1 MADLRVKGE
10 YVGPGEQR
18 TAEHL
23 AANLPSDWV
32 IFAGRKL
39 PGPNRDDADL
49 IIVGKQLIFVV
60 EEKAWGPTVVVDD
73 NHWYVKNAPRPNPLN
88 RVGQVARIV
97 ASTLK
102 DHARGFGGLGNG
114 HRVLAAVVMS
124 HPKLQLLSGRNHD
137 VRERIWTLEESVS
150 KFISLDKSFKG
161 DPLGKAR
168 SAIIAYLDDLPQP
181 SGRPTLGG
189 YTIESRLPGAGLEQT
204 WSASDSTGESVILKC
219 YPTDVLADRGD
230 PKVFLRREY
239 AAVNK
244 VADLA
249 RTWRAHPPFLNDA
262 GDLYVVPVVPPR
274 GGTTFNVPVNSRPD
288 DPMLDDQTIRTTVID
303 AFRALEDLHGAGLL
317 HRSLHPR
324 RVWIHQKRRVMF
336 SDLNLAR
343 IEGETSIALWADV
356 DMSEDYRAPECALGI
371 ELSTRLSDVFSLTL
385 CVSRWLLDL
394 DVTDMTVADIKDS
407 LVSKYPW
414 TTALLDGLAA
424 EPEDRPE
431 ATQMAARLEPQPVVV
446 PVTET
451 AIGVFEPGG
460 LVADRY
466 EIDRSLGTGGFA
478 TSWKVYDRQRQIPVV
493 LKQFKGELPAN
504 ARSEFTAA
512 NELSHD
518 RCGRVYD
525 IQADTLPHYLVS
537 QYVEGESLAAEGRA
551 FSAEELRAI
560 AIDVLTALDYIH
572 GRDLVHGDVTPSNVI
587 ASPSG
592 TGATLIDFGLTVREG
607 AKAAGLTRNYA
618 APEVLNGR
626 PATTASDLFGFAAT
640 MAYAMIGRTTR
651 SPGPVFELDAPTDAE
666 ESAWDAH
673 GSKLLAA
680 FYSAAAL
687 DPKNRPDSAKAL
699 LELIRSTDDPEPPPG
714 PPVEPAPD
722 FQINPNVAAIRRLY
736 RASAAGNA
744 GNRGLDDPFAEAT
757 YVPTR
762 LDQRLLP
769 RVLNGELDLVLLSGN
784 PGDGKTSLLV
794 QLGDQLRRDGAEEL
808 SEPHDPAGWVL
819 KHGGRTFHAVYD
831 ASEAHGELSSD
842 DLVRSA
848 LDPVLLESE
857 GPATALVAI
866 NDGRLHQFFEDHN
879 HLYEDWWFQ
888 IQDQIAGQDPG
899 NSRVVLI
906 DLKRRSLAA
915 PSGNGLASEALGAL
929 VRDDLWTECGSCLAE
944 PRCPISANRKS
955 LAAEG
960 GSAFAELMLTS
971 HLRRRRRATF
981 RDVRSAAA
989 WLITGDRDCT
999 DVHDLVRQGRS
1010 VGLMTDALAHDLAFV
1025 TDSNDYLID
1034 EWSDLDPALVPDPR
1048 VDLARRTS
1056 RSGGGPEFMQS
1067 VESASRAIFFD
1078 QLGETELDRS
1088 AVRGYRHF
1096 DEFVSMLTS
1105 ESYAQATSRL
1115 LLGISRL
1122 VGAHGFSGTGLAF
1135 GVGTPES
1142 SWAILHSIDVAEFSI
1157 ERAHAGHE
1165 YVETFADSL
1174 DLKHSSGARLTLTLD
1189 TAEMILRSAD
1199 GAVINDSASD
1209 AIRQEID
1216 AFIGQLSRH
1225 PSRSAH
1231 IIDSSGFV
1239 TDAVIKSGRIV
1250 LTAAGAKETI

>member
-1 MADLRVKGE
+1 MADLRVKGA
-10 YVGPGEQR
+10 YVGPGEEL
-18 TAEHL
+18 TATHL
-23 AANLPSDWV
+23 AEFLPADWV

-73 NHWYVKNAPRPNPLN
+73 NHWYVKHAPRPNPLN

-102 DHARGFGGLGNG
+102 DHAKGFGGLGRA
-114 HRVLAAVVMS
+114 HRVLPAVVMS
-124 HPKLQLLSGRNHD
+124 HPKLQLISGKNHD
-137 VRERIWTLEESVS
+137 LRERIWSLENSVGELVG
-150 KFISLDKSFKG
+150 LDSAFKG
-161 DPLGKAR
+161 DPIGRAR
-168 SAIIAYLDDLPQP
+168 DAVVAYLDDLPQP
-181 SGRPTLGG
+181 SGKPTLGG
-189 YTIESRLPGAGLEQT
+189 YTIDSRLPGAGLEQA

-219 YPTDVLADRGD
+219 YPTYALAERGD
-230 PKVFLRREY
+230 PEVFLRREY

-249 RTWRAHPPFLNDA
+249 RTWRAFPPFLSDA

-274 GGTTFNVPVNSRPD
+274 GGTTFNDPVNSSPS
-288 DPMLDDQTIRTTVID
+288 DPVLDDQTIRTTVID
-303 AFRALEDLHGAGLL
+303 AFRGLEDLHGAGLL

-356 DMSEDYRAPECALGI
+356 DMSEDYRAPECAPSI
-371 ELSTRLSDVFSLTL
+371 ELSTRRSDVFSLTL
-385 CVSRWLLDL
+385 CVARWLLGL
-394 DVTDMTVADIKDS
+394 DVVDMTVADISDS
-407 LVSKYPW
+407 LVSTYPW
-414 TTALLDGLAA
+414 ATPLIDGIAA
-424 EPEDRPE
+424 DPKDRPE
-431 ATQMAARLEPQPVVV
+431 ATQMAARLEPQPVIV

-451 AIGVFEPGG
+451 VIGVFEPGG
-460 LVADRY
+460 LIADRY
-466 EIDRSLGTGGFA
+466 EIGRSLGTGGFA
-478 TSWKVYDRQRQIPVV
+478 TSWKAYDRQRQIPVV

-504 ARSEFTAA
+504 ARNEFAAA

-518 RCGRVYD
+518 RCGRVFD

-572 GRDLVHGDVTPSNVI
+572 GRDLVHGDVTPSNVV
-587 ASPSG
+587 ASPNG
-592 TGATLIDFGLTVREG
+592 TGATLIDFGLTVRDG
-607 AKAAGLTRNYA
+607 AKAAGLTRKYA

-640 MAYAMIGRTTR
+640 MAYAMVGRTTR
-651 SPGPVFELDAPTDAE
+651 SPEPVFELDAPTDAE
-666 ESAWDAH
+666 ESAWDEH

-687 DPKNRPDSAKAL
+687 NPKHRPDSAKAL
-699 LELIRSTDDPEPPPG
+699 LELIRSTDDPNPLPG
-714 PPVEPAPD
+714 PPIEPTNV
-722 FQINPNVAAIRRLY
+722 FQVNPNVAAIRRLY
-736 RASAAGNA
+736 RASSAGNA

-757 YVPTR
+757 YVPTL

-769 RVLNGELDLVLLSGN
+769 RVLNGELDVVLLSGN

-794 QLGDQLRRDGAEEL
+794 RLGDQLRRDGAEEI

-819 KHGGRTFHAVYD
+819 RHGGRTFHAVYD
-831 ASEAHGELSSD
+831 ASEAHGQLSSD
-842 DLVRSA
+842 ELVRSA

-857 GPATALVAI
+857 GPATALIAI

-879 HLYEDWWFQ
+879 HMYEDWWFQ

-915 PSGNGLASEALGAL
+915 PSGDGLASEALGAL
-929 VRDDLWTECGSCLAE
+929 VRHDLWTECASCLAE
-944 PRCPISANRKS
+944 PRCPISTNRKS
-955 LAAEG
+955 LASEG
-960 GSAFAELMLTS
+960 GAAFSELMLTS

-989 WLITGDRDCT
+989 WLITGDRDCA
-999 DVHDLVRQGRS
+999 DAHELVRQGRA
-1010 VGLMTDALAHDLAFV
+1010 VGLMSDALAHDLAFA
-1025 TDSNDYLID
+1025 TDSNDYLVD

-1056 RSGGGPEFMQS
+1056 TSGGGPAFMQS
-1067 VESASRAIFFD
+1067 VESASRAIFFG
-1078 QLGETELDRS
+1078 QLASPALDRS
-1088 AVRGYRHF
+1088 SVRGYRHF

-1105 ESYAQATSRL
+1105 DDYSEAASRL

-1142 SWAILHSIDVAEFSI
+1142 SWAILHSIDESEFSI
-1157 ERAHAGHE
+1157 QLSDAGHE

-1174 DLKHSSGARLTLTLD
+1174 DLKHSSGATLTLTLD

-1199 GAVINDSASD
+1199 GAIINDSASD

-1216 AFIGQLSRH
+1216 AFVGQLSRH

-1239 TDAVIKSGRIV
+1239 TDAVIESGRIV
-1250 LTAAGAKETI
+1250 LGAAGMKETI